1 MGSRSTTTIDVWIS
15 LLLLLLLVHGHR
27 RSCSGWRLLSLLLVL
42 LSLRV
47 YAQQETERLRQ
58 DARLAYDLSQ
68 RTEGLLSEAY
78 AKQAQKNRDAHAER
92 LKRRD
97 YQTSGKPPESAARPT
112 RKRQPR

>member
-1 MGSRSTTTIDVWIS
+1 MSCPVIDLYRKQVCASMAGKVEDYQHQLQSKW
-15 LLLLLLLVHGHR
+15 GDP
-27 RSCSGWRLLSLLLVL
+27 
-42 LSLRV
+42 RV
-47 YAQQETERLRQ
+47 YAQQESERLRQ